1 MIFTDSKGRSIEIKD
16 GFLCIE
22 AYDDGTK
29 IGCIEF
35 DEIEVSDYQ
44 YFTRLSSMNVED
56 SYQKAGIGI
65 EMMRLAAEIYG
76 SDFKKPSFLDI
87 GGSQAASH
95 TYYTQDGAALIRK
108 CIALGILQDTK
119 DKEFNDN
126 KYDD

>member
-22 AYDDGTK
+22 AYHDGTK

-65 EMMRLAAEIYG
+65 EMMRLAAEIFGITPVVPYCPCAYLY
-76 SDFKKPSFLDI
+76 SYYCVELPVPDDFIIVKM
-87 GGSQAASH
+87 G
-95 TYYTQDGAALIRK
+95 
-108 CIALGILQDTK
+108 
-119 DKEFNDN
+119 
-126 KYDD
+126 